1 MLLAQ
6 LCGRQLLPCLFGFLE
21 RGFSDAS
28 LGTGFSPPR
37 SVCMTGALM
46 VGSGPISAAH
56 LSGDLGHVTAVF
68 LTPLTSFTFY
78 RWKQEENAF
87 FSASRLRKAV
97 PSTN

>member
-1 MLLAQ
+1 
-6 LCGRQLLPCLFGFLE
+6 
-21 RGFSDAS
+21 
-28 LGTGFSPPR
+28 
-37 SVCMTGALM
+37 M